1 MYPTDSTDELLR
13 CALGATDR
21 LFRDGF
27 RYKKAGVMLNALV
40 PASPLTMR
48 MFNQDSWER
57 TCRVSQAMDAV
68 NRRWGRHTLRY
79 GAVVPEGRW
88 QTKAERRSQRYTT
101 RLDELLT
108 VGDLAPTIN

>member
-1 MYPTDSTDELLR
+1 
-13 CALGATDR
+13 
-21 LFRDGF
+21 
-27 RYKKAGVMLNALV
+27 MLNALV

-48 MFNQDSWER
+48 MFHQDSWER
-57 TCRVSQAMDAV
+57 TRRVSQAMDAV

-88 QTKAERRSQRYTT
+88 QTKAERRSPRYTI

-108 VGDLAPTIN
+108 VGDPAPTIN